1 MADSLVNTLAS
12 RAVALP
18 SKPQRLPP
26 QWERW
31 LVGEMMK
38 HAYANN
44 WQPNPI
50 LLRVL
55 GDKITQHIG
64 GGKPESN
71 KEGLAEKPKL

>member
-1 MADSLVNTLAS
+1 MADNLVDTLAS
-12 RAVALP
+12 RATAMP
-18 SKPQRLPP
+18 TKPQSLPP

-50 LLRVL
+50 ILRVL
-55 GDKITQHIG
+55 GDKITQHMG
-64 GGKPESN
+64 GGKASPKEKGIDKKPEM
-71 KEGLAEKPKL
+71 